1 MKETLEYKI
10 LKYLS
15 ENDNGEYFD
24 VSFIESNCK
33 LLNSKINELKKV
45 KYIEETRT
53 PVITDSCISSKDPV
67 YKILLNGTNRLHEI
81 ERTIVTNNIEELTLK
96 KLKFEQ
102 FPAKFWWLILIIA
115 GVISILTTWVNNQIS
130 KSENQ
135 QEQPKK
141 EIVLQK

>member
-53 PVITDSCISSKDPV
+53 PVITDSHISSKDPL
-67 YKILLNGTNRLHEI
+67 YKILLNGTNRLNEI

>member
-1 MKETLEYKI
+1 MKDTLEYKI

-15 ENDNGEYFD
+15 ENYNGEYFD
-24 VSFIESNCK
+24 ISFIENNSK
-33 LLNSKINELKKV
+33 LLNSKITELIKV
-45 KYIEETRT
+45 KYIDETRT
-53 PVITDSCISSKDPV
+53 PVITDSYFSSKDPV
-67 YKILLNGTNRLHEI
+67 HKILLNGTNRLHEI
-81 ERTIVTNNIEELTLK
+81 ERTIITNNIEELTLK

-130 KSENQ
+130 KSEGH

-141 EIVLQK
+141 EILLQK

>member
-1 MKETLEYKI
+1 MRETLEYKI

-53 PVITDSCISSKDPV
+53 LVITDSCLSSKDPV
-67 YKILLNGTNRLHEI
+67 FKILLNGTNRLHEI

-141 EIVLQK
+141 EILLQK